1 MSTCTLQNIISILY
15 RFQLFTQNTFVFRMD
30 FVLIERT
37 KKEIEDFSNAH
48 DDISPSMTLRSK
60 RVFVCSEE
68 NENMKQRYNIFVEYV
83 VISTSAEI
91 DVHVIPWH
99 KMRERTSN
107 LRARDVLN
115 FGVRP
120 NFFISSVKDRFLLH
134 IISCGSELPYWN
146 PITIRWSFCCE
157 KRCTC

>member
-1 MSTCTLQNIISILY
+1 MYITEYHFHCV
-15 RFQLFTQNTFVFRMD
+15 VFSLLPITHCFAYKMD

-68 NENMKQRYNIFVEYV
+68 NENMRQRYNIFVEYV

-91 DVHVIPWH
+91 DVHVIP
-99 KMRERTSN
+99 
-107 LRARDVLN
+107 
-115 FGVRP
+115 
-120 NFFISSVKDRFLLH
+120 
-134 IISCGSELPYWN
+134 
-146 PITIRWSFCCE
+146 
-157 KRCTC
+157 